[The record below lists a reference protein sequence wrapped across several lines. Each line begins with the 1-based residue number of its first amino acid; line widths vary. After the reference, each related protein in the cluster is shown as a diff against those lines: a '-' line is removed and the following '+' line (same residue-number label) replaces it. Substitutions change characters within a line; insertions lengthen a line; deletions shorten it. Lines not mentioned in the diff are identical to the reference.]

1 MLLAE
6 STPILP
12 GETLMSWVA
21 RLGRREAGLGPFLF
35 LNFVEL
41 NRKEVIEASPV
52 GLDRLVAITGAS
64 RPLLEDAAYRQI
76 GKRVYTYRGQEF
88 HAEFAGRERTTFC
101 PACLL
106 DDSRPD
112 GPSLGHR
119 VGRVAWFFAPVRT
132 CGRHRI
138 PLVRHRTACFEEKY
152 QDMALVA
159 PDDTALAGL
168 VRAAPQR
175 DPSALQ
181 TYVERRFAG
190 EPGPAWLDGQT
201 IEQAARA
208 SEIVGA
214 CLLYGAMVNL
224 PDLSEDEWDAAGA
237 AGFAHTSLGIDGVR
251 AAFDRLRDR
260 ALAEDTRGGPQ
271 AVFGRLYQWIQFK
284 RGRKSRG
291 PIEDALRDYILDHFP
306 IEPGAKLFGV
316 TVVSRRCHSVATL
329 AKQSGVHPNTVNR
342 ALVLSDLIPSGDPD
356 RINPGAVIEA
366 HAAEALIDKI
376 QNSVPIKA
384 IPDWLNCHRTQAQAL
399 VQHGLLK
406 SIVADD
412 RAAGSILKNV
422 PVAELFRFL
431 DRFRASGQRV
441 AEPSAGMKTVIEA
454 SEAAR
459 WPTIDI
465 VRVVLE
471 GRLSRIELLPEDR
484 KFKSVLVD
492 PQEVKRILDRDQ
504 ARDRLS
510 IEAVAQRLRLT
521 NWAVRSLMNE
531 TDRDGRPFLA
541 HVTETNSKGAARE
554 YFEVAEIERFETSHV
569 DLAELA
575 KELGVHSRKLP
586 VRLAQRGIEPILP
599 RVRLNRFYYRRSDL
613 TI

>member
-52 GLDRLVAITGAS
+52 GLDRLVALTGAS
-64 RPLLEDAAYRQI
+64 RQSLEGAAYRQI
-76 GKRVYTYRGQEF
+76 GGRIYTFRGQEF
-88 HAEFAGRERTTFC
+88 RAEFVGRERTTYC

-106 DDSRPD
+106 DDTRPD
-112 GPSLGHR
+112 SPSLGHR
-119 VGRVAWFFAPVRT
+119 VGRIAWFFAPVRT

-138 PLVRHRTACFEEKY
+138 PLVRHKTRCFEEKF
-152 QDMALVA
+152 QNMALVA
-159 PDDTALAGL
+159 PDDAARADL
-168 VRAAPQR
+168 VRAAPER
-175 DPSALQ
+175 NPSPLQ
-181 TYVERRFAG
+181 TYVEGRFAG
-190 EPGPAWLDGQT
+190 ETGPAWLDGQT

-208 SEIVGA
+208 SEMLGA
-214 CLLYGAMVNL
+214 CLLHGATVNL
-224 PDLSEDEWDAAGA
+224 PGLTEDDWDAAGA
-237 AGFAHTSLGIDGVR
+237 AGFAHTSLGIGGVR

-306 IEPGAKLFGV
+306 IEPGTKLFGV
-316 TVVSRRCHSVATL
+316 PVLWRRCHSVATL
-329 AKQSGVHPNTVNR
+329 AKQSGVHPKTGNR
-342 ALVLSDLIPSGDPD
+342 ALVLAGLIPSGDPD
-356 RINPGAVIEA
+356 RINPGAVVEA
-366 HAAEALIDKI
+366 REAEALIDTI
-376 QNSVPIKA
+376 RNSIPISA

-399 VQHGLLK
+399 VQSGLLK

-412 RAAGSILKNV
+412 RAGISILQNV
-422 PVAELFRFL
+422 PIAELHRFL
-431 DRFRASGQRV
+431 DRFRARATRV
-441 AEPSAGMKTVIEA
+441 AEPGAGMMTVIEA
-454 SEAAR
+454 SEIAR

-465 VRVVLE
+465 VRLVLE

-492 PQEVKRILDRDQ
+492 PREVKRVLDRDQ
-504 ARDRLS
+504 AMDRLS
-510 IEAVAQRLRLT
+510 IEAVAKRLRLT
-521 NWAVRSLMNE
+521 NWAVRTLMSE

-541 HVTETNSKGAARE
+541 NVTETNSKGAARE
-554 YFEVAEIERFETSHV
+554 YFDVAEIERFETEHV
-569 DLAELA
+569 DLAGLA
-575 KELGVHSRKLP
+575 KELGVHPRKLP
-586 VRLAQRGIEPILP
+586 VRLAERGIEPILP
-599 RVRLNRFYYRRSDL
+599 RVRLDRFFYRRADL
-613 TI
+613 TT